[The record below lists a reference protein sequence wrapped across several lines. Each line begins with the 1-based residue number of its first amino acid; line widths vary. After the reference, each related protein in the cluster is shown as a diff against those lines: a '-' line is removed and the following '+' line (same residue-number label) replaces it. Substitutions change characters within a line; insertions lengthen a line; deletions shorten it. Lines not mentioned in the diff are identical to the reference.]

1 MARRGEAVHV
11 ATTSRTYKGKT
22 YQTHLLRR
30 TYREG
35 GKVKH
40 QTLGN
45 LSHLPPQLVEV
56 IRRALRGEAVVPA
69 AEAFEIQRSL
79 PHGHVAAGLAMLRQ
93 LGLDRLLASASSRHR
108 ELIVAMII
116 ARLVRPCSKLATA
129 RGLDAPTSSLA
140 EILDLGTTDEEEL
153 YQALDWLLQRQP
165 AVQTALA
172 RRHLE
177 EGSLVLYDVTS
188 TYFEG
193 RCCPLAR
200 LGHSR
205 DGRHECLQIVFGLL
219 TNAQGCPVAVEVFA
233 GDTGDPT
240 TLASQV
246 DKLRHQFGLQRI
258 VVVGDRGLITEA
270 RLREDLRPK
279 ELWWIT
285 ALRAPA
291 IARLVAEGSLQLS
304 LFDQRDLAEITDPR
318 YPGERLVV
326 CKNPLLAAERGRKRE
341 DLLKATER
349 ELDKIVKATAR
360 PRNPLRGK
368 DRIGLR
374 VGAVLGRFKVAKHFR
389 LDLRDDGLHY
399 ERNHQAIAQEAAVDG
414 LYVLRTPVPVE
425 LLSTEQ
431 TVEAYKSLAAVER
444 AFRSLKTVDL
454 RVRPIYHR
462 LASRVRAHVFL
473 CMLAY
478 YVEWHMRRR
487 LAPLLFDD
495 EHPAAGKARRS
506 SVVAPARR
514 SVAAEVKALTRTT
527 ADGTLPVQSFHGLLD
542 HLATLCKNQVIA
554 RTAGGA
560 TFYQYSL
567 PTPLQQ
573 RAFELLGVSYSV

>member
-11 ATTSRTYKGKT
+11 ATTSRSYKGKT

-45 LSHLPPQLVEV
+45 LSHLPPQVVEL
-56 IRRALRGEAVVPA
+56 IRRALRGETIVPA

-79 PHGHVAAGLAMLRQ
+79 PHGHVAAGLGVLRL
-93 LGLDRLLASASSRHR
+93 LGLDRLLATSPSRHR
-108 ELIVAMII
+108 ELVVAMII

-129 RGLDAPTSSLA
+129 RGLDAPISSLA
-140 EILDLGTTDEEEL
+140 EILALGTTDEEEL
-153 YQALDWLLQRQP
+153 YQALDWLLERQAP
-165 AVQTALA
+165 VQAALA
-172 RRHLE
+172 RRHLQ
-177 EGSLVLYDVTS
+177 EGCLVLYDVTS

-193 RCCPLAR
+193 RSCPLAR
-200 LGHSR
+200 RGHSR
-205 DGRHECLQIVFGLL
+205 DGRHECLQVVFGLL
-219 TNAQGCPVAVEVFA
+219 TDAQGCPVAVEVFA

-240 TLASQV
+240 TLATQV

-304 LFDQRDLAEITDPR
+304 LFDQRNLAEITDPR

-341 DLLKATER
+341 DLLQATER
-349 ELDKIVKATAR
+349 ELDKIVKATQR
-360 PRNPLRGK
+360 LRNPLRGK

-389 LDLRDDGLHY
+389 LDLRDDGFRY
-399 ERNHQAIAQEAAVDG
+399 ERCLQAIAQEAALDG
-414 LYVLRTPVPVE
+414 LYVLRTPVPAE

-462 LASRVRAHVFL
+462 LASRVRAYVFL

-495 EHPAAGKARRS
+495 EQPAAGKARRS
-506 SVVAPARR
+506 SVVAPAQR
-514 SVAAEVKALTRTT
+514 SVAAEVKARTRTT
-527 ADGTLPVQSFHGLLD
+527 SDGTFPVHSFPGLLD
-542 HLATLCKNQVIA
+542 HLATLSKNHVVA
-554 RTAGGA
+554 RAAGGA
-560 TFYQYSL
+560 TFDQYSL

-573 RAFELLGVSYSV
+573 RAFELLGVSYSM